1 MIRGVGPDALELK
14 IPPAVVVATVAL
26 IMWRAVK
33 AVPSVDLSLSVR
45 AFAGA
50 GVITLGLVIILAGG
64 VAFRRAHT
72 TVNPTKP
79 ASSSS
84 LVVSGVYRFTRNPMY
99 LGMLLVLVG
108 WAAFLMNFLARSI
121 VSLFVLYINRFQ
133 IIPEERALSQSFGA
147 EYISYQAKV
156 RRWL

>member
-1 MIRGVGPDALELK
+1 MNALELK
-14 IPPAVVVATVAL
+14 VPPAFVMAAVAL
-26 IMWRAVK
+26 IMWGAARAI
-33 AVPSVDLSLSVR
+33 PSVNLSLSVR

-50 GVITLGLVIILAGG
+50 GMVSLGLVIILTGG
-64 VAFRRAHT
+64 IAFRRAHT

-79 ASSSS
+79 GSSSS
-84 LVVSGVYRFTRNPMY
+84 LVVSGVYQFTRNPMY
-99 LGMLLVLVG
+99 VGMLLVLVG
-108 WAAFLMNFLARSI
+108 WAAFLMNFLALSI

-133 IIPEERALSQSFGA
+133 IIPEERALSQIFGT